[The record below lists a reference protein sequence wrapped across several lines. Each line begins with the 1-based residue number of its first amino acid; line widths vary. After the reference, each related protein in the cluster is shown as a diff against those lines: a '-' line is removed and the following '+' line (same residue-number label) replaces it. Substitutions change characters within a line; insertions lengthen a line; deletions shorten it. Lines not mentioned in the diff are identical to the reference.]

1 MKSPDGTTVP
11 SWKDA
16 GPAPRPAPPP
26 GGALRTDV
34 CVVGAGI
41 SGLTTAY
48 LLAREGKRVVVLDE
62 GPVGAGQTERTTAHL
77 ASAFDDRFYE
87 LEHLHGVAGS
97 RAGYEGNAAGID
109 LIERLSRE
117 ENIACEFARLDGY
130 LFPLPT
136 DPPDELDRELAAAHR
151 AGFNDVQ
158 RHDAV
163 HLAGCAERGPALRF
177 PRQARF
183 HPLKYLYG
191 LAAALELRGGTVY
204 AGCRVTS
211 VKGAD
216 PKTATPAQA
225 EIDGGKIR
233 VDADAVVVATN
244 TPAPINDWMG
254 IYTKQA
260 AYRTYVVALR
270 VPRGAVADVLWWDNG
285 DPYHY
290 VRLEAAAPNT
300 PGRDDGSDLLIVGG
314 EDHKVGQMPDA
325 SDPFAKL
332 EAWAREKFPV
342 VKEVVRRWSGQVQEP
357 SDYLA
362 YIGRAPTAG
371 ENVFVAT
378 GDSGQ
383 GMTHGSLAGLII
395 TDLILGRP
403 NPWAAAYDPS
413 RKTLDRD
420 FVKENAN
427 TLSQYADWVTGG
439 DVRSAEQIPPG
450 EGAVLREGLSKV
462 AAYRDDAGHV
472 HRCSA
477 ACTHLQCVVQWNRVE
492 KSWDCPC
499 HGSRFDPKGRVL
511 MGPAVDDLKRL

>member
-1 MKSPDGTTVP
+1 VKSPDGTTVP

-16 GPAPRPAPPP
+16 AAAPRHENPP
-26 GGALRTDV
+26 GGGLRADV

-41 SGLTTAY
+41 AGLSTAY
-48 LLAREGKRVVVLDE
+48 LLAREGKRVIVLDE

-77 ASAFDDRFYE
+77 ASALDDRFYE
-87 LEHLHGVAGS
+87 VEHLHGVAGS

-109 LIERLSRE
+109 LIERVARE
-117 ENIACEFARLDGY
+117 ENIDCDFARLDGY
-130 LFPLPT
+130 LFPLPS
-136 DPPDELDRELAAAHR
+136 DPPDELDRELAAARR
-151 AGFNDVQ
+151 AGFADAQ
-158 RHDAV
+158 KHDAV
-163 HLAGCAERGPALRF
+163 HLAGCATGGPCLRF

-183 HPLKYLYG
+183 HPVKYLYG
-191 LAAALELRGGTVY
+191 LAAAFERRGGTIY
-204 AGCRVTS
+204 TGCRVTN
-211 VKGAD
+211 VNGAD
-216 PKTATPAQA
+216 PKKGTPCEA
-225 EIDGGKIR
+225 EVDGGAIR
-233 VDADAVVVATN
+233 VAADAVVVATN

-260 AYRTYVVALR
+260 AYRTYVVAMR

-290 VRLEAAAPNT
+290 VRLEAAAPGT
-300 PGRDDGSDLLIVGG
+300 AGRDGGDDLLIVGG
-314 EDHKVGQMPDA
+314 EDHKVGQMPA
-325 SDPFAKL
+325 SDPFEQL
-332 EAWAREKFPV
+332 ERWARQTFPAAG
-342 VKEVVRRWSGQVQEP
+342 EVVRRWSGQVQEP
-357 SDYLA
+357 ADHLA

-383 GMTHGSLAGLII
+383 GITHGSLAGLII
-395 TDLILGRP
+395 TDLILGRT

-427 TLSQYADWVTGG
+427 TLAQYADWVTGG
-439 DVRSAEQIPPG
+439 DVKSADQIPPG

-462 AAYRDDAGHV
+462 AVYRDDAGQV

-499 HGSRFDPKGRVL
+499 HGSRFDARGRVL
-511 MGPAVDDLKRL
+511 MGPAVDDLKRLE